1 MDIVEEIRKDRESG
15 ARRLE
20 AEYKIGLMALAR
32 RFCHDPGDAEEL
44 VNGTFAEVIDHI
56 DEYVEQSAFFA
67 WMCQILTSKFTRS
80 VRRKSNRM
88 ECYPGDVPEIEDG
101 NAREAIYS
109 NLDASLLRDAIET
122 LPSDI
127 RKTVVMHYFMDVP
140 VNEIAKVLS
149 ISTGTVKWRLHHAR
163 LALAAKLGAAAKK
176 PGGKA
181 LLLVLA
187 LACTAA
193 LGAAVYYLAVVG
205 EAKDRGDAAT
215 VWTGETSEAA
225 SGWVEPSRRADANNA
240 SFVSP
245 ALSGPFVPSVP
256 DLSTP
261 STQQENTTMNNT
273 MNNTTFLAPLA
284 ALSLAAA
291 TPVAAATATFT
302 GAADTPGTSAL
313 MKSASW
319 SNGISP
325 NATGAA
331 EWEYL
336 LEGDNQN
343 FRSPAS
349 GNVTVYA
356 NPFRVGTVGGTVGR
370 FRDCN
375 TTQNV
380 LTFANGLVLANGSFY
395 RENSRKAENAL
406 VADVTVT
413 APESAP
419 FSFFGAGTEGYGNF
433 VMKGAWSSAA
443 GTKITFSSQVSEA
456 NPPFRVKF
464 PSTSDLSSFHGTM
477 RVGAKA
483 SGKGSFH
490 LLMQSVTMPGKVDV
504 GTGGIFGALD
514 ATSVVSVGTLSLDSG
529 ARLAIPATSATN
541 GVILVTGSF
550 ANAGA
555 VQLDIAG
562 VPLPPTGRTPLLAFA
577 PGCAGTL
584 DAADFTINMTG
595 ASIGDLPNDVAL
607 VVDSGTL
614 YFSCSPVV
622 TMVKTESD
630 DMEYTAQYA
639 QSAVTNATYWS
650 DSQPVHGGEDYVVP
664 AGMAMRTPFTTGS
677 YVFPG
682 QSLTLAG
689 TNAKIA
695 QKTKNLTITNLV
707 LCGGSFIHLMKPRHG
722 HAEEPFYNM
731 TLDGGTLE
739 THAGGDIT
747 VYGFFQPPVKSVPTI
762 KGYTIA
768 SEITGD
774 GDLVFKSNGSS
785 TWPNGYFAATGLNTN
800 FAGTIRLTMTAGS
813 TSNADLTPDDIY
825 ARLDVA
831 DGRNLGGPLAEAN
844 PKAIWIDS
852 GCMLRTTGAD
862 ISLAE
867 PTRGVYVGSKARFNV
882 QEGHALAISSPLAVN
897 GTLVKEGDG
906 ELALGGPLCFGS
918 DGTATTPTEGKNA
931 LTVKAGS
938 VRALSADAFDGL
950 AITFAEGAKLVVDVD
965 ASDSGLAR
973 YGIRNVKAATP
984 FASTATDGMI
994 DVELDFDGAQE
1005 KNLTVGI
1012 CTVPT
1017 SVAPAVKSMLR
1028 LSKPAWRGYTAEVVT
1043 AADGENTVI
1052 SASVEVKATVLIMR

>member
-1 MDIVEEIRKDRESG
+1 
-15 ARRLE
+15 
-20 AEYKIGLMALAR
+20 
-32 RFCHDPGDAEEL
+32 
-44 VNGTFAEVIDHI
+44 
-56 DEYVEQSAFFA
+56 
-67 WMCQILTSKFTRS
+67 
-80 VRRKSNRM
+80 
-88 ECYPGDVPEIEDG
+88 
-101 NAREAIYS
+101 
-109 NLDASLLRDAIET
+109 
-122 LPSDI
+122 
-127 RKTVVMHYFMDVP
+127 
-140 VNEIAKVLS
+140 
-149 ISTGTVKWRLHHAR
+149 
-163 LALAAKLGAAAKK
+163 
-176 PGGKA
+176 
-181 LLLVLA
+181 
-187 LACTAA
+187 
-193 LGAAVYYLAVVG
+193 
-205 EAKDRGDAAT
+205 
-215 VWTGETSEAA
+215 
-225 SGWVEPSRRADANNA
+225 
-240 SFVSP
+240 
-245 ALSGPFVPSVP
+245 
-256 DLSTP
+256 
-261 STQQENTTMNNT
+261 MNNT

-302 GAADTPGTSAL
+302 GAADTAGTSAL
-313 MKSASW
+313 TKSASW
-319 SNGISP
+319 SNGIAP
-325 NATGAA
+325 NATDAA

-343 FRSPAS
+343 FRSPAL

-395 RENSRKAENAL
+395 RENSRKEENGL

-443 GTKITFSSQVSEA
+443 STKITFSSQVSEA

-514 ATSVVSVGTLSLDSG
+514 ATSVVSVGALSLDSG

-550 ANAGA
+550 ANAGS

-562 VPLPPTGRTPLLAFA
+562 VPLPPTGRTPLLALA

-639 QSAVTNATYWS
+639 QSAVTDATYWS

-722 HAEEPFYNM
+722 HAEETFYNM
-731 TLDGGTLE
+731 TLDGRTLE

-774 GDLVFKSNGSS
+774 GDLVFKSNGGS

-918 DGTATTPTEGKNA
+918 DGTTTTPTEGKNA

-994 DVELDFDGAQE
+994 DVELDFDGAEE